1 MAELLSYRLETL
13 PIQTIIY
20 LCPRCPSF
28 WPPASGLAVSASC
41 ARDARRRPA
50 RSSHGK
56 DTTRP
61 ACGRGWV
68 TTGTVG
74 NLDPPYPVT
83 NIPNTY
89 SPRWRPWFSAENRC
103 LVPANSFAEYARSR
117 SDNKKTEVVWFGLLR
132 RFPAPIGW
140 ARLRPGFV
148 ELGLKVKK

>member
-1 MAELLSYRLETL
+1 MSIFLAASVWTSRLSELRAERET
-13 PIQTIIY
+13 
-20 LCPRCPSF
+20 
-28 WPPASGLAVSASC
+28 AAC
-41 ARDARRRPA
+41 AEFSREGHD
-50 RSSHGK
+50 GN
-56 DTTRP
+56 DP

-117 SDNKKTEVVWFGLLR
+117 SDNKKTDVVWFGLLR